1 MEIIE
6 RNRCFDGEQLR
17 IKHHSQALS
26 CDMIFALYMPPQAAT
41 KKVPVLW
48 WLSGLTCNDQ
58 NFVTKAGSQR
68 IAAELGIA
76 IIAPDTSP
84 RGDDVPDDAD
94 KAWDFGL
101 GAGFYINATQVPFNK
116 HYRMYDYVQSELP
129 ALVAKE
135 FSDKIDVS
143 RQSISGHSM
152 GGHGALT
159 LAIRNPLQFKSV
171 SAFSPIVAPIQ
182 CPWGEKAFGNYFGND
197 KTLWAEHDACALIN
211 TLGFDKPI
219 LVEQGLADNFLAT
232 QLKPE
237 LLEAAC
243 KQAGISLTVNRR
255 EGYDHSY
262 YFISTFFEHHLR
274 YHAQYL
280 AT

>member
-6 RNRCFDGEQLR
+6 RNRSFDGEQLR

-26 CDMIFALYMPPQAAT
+26 CDMIFALYLPPQAAT

-84 RGDDVPDDAD
+84 RGDDVPDDEN

-135 FSDKIDVS
+135 FPDKIDVS

-159 LAIRNPLQFKSV
+159 LAIRNPQQYKSV
-171 SAFSPIVAPIQ
+171 SAFSPIVAPMQ

-197 KTLWAEHDACALIN
+197 KTLWAEHDTCELI
-211 TLGFDKPI
+211 GARGYDKPI
-219 LVEQGLADNFLAT
+219 LVEQGLADNFLAN

-237 LLEAAC
+237 LLEEAC
-243 KQAGISLTVNRR
+243 KKSNVSLTVNRR